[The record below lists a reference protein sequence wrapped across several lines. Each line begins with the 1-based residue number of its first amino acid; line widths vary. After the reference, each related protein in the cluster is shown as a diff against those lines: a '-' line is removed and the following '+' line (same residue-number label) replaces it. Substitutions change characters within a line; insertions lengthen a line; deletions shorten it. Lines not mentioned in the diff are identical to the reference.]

1 MLCSLAT
8 TDEQSA
14 GGGVHKCWNL
24 AHGQGRDQVSQ
35 KLAVGE
41 AQKMGGMIG
50 CLVEDV

>member
-1 MLCSLAT
+1 MNKVQVVVFT
-8 TDEQSA
+8 NA
-14 GGGVHKCWNL
+14 GIF